1 MGRGKHV
8 VVLCARRVQ
17 NTVGGAHV
25 KRDVII
31 AGFGGQGLLFAGKVL
46 AYAAM
51 LEGLEVTWLPSYGP
65 QMRGGTANCTVIVSD
80 RPVRSPIVRHPT
92 DVIALNQ
99 PSLEKFAPAMRASGV
114 LVINSSMIRCQPSR
128 MDVKACDVPAGQI
141 AERLGTI
148 RVANLVALGTYVGVT
163 RIVSSASI
171 EAALAKVIPDSRAD
185 LRTLNVTAFQ
195 EGMTF
200 TARED

>member
-1 MGRGKHV
+1 M
-8 VVLCARRVQ
+8 
-17 NTVGGAHV
+17 
-25 KRDVII
+25 KRSVII

-99 PSLEKFAPAMRASGV
+99 PSLDKFAPTTRAGGV
-114 LVINSSMIRCQPSR
+114 VITNSSMVSGWPSR
-128 MDVKACDVPAGQI
+128 TDMQVFEVPASQI
-141 AERLGTI
+141 AERLGAV
-148 RVANLVALGTYVGVT
+148 RVANLVALGAYVGVT
-163 RIVSSASI
+163 GLVSQESI
-171 EAALAKVIPDSRAD
+171 KAALARVIPDSRAN
-185 LRTLNVTAFQ
+185 LRALNAAAFQ
-195 EGMTF
+195 EGMKSV
-200 TARED
+200 AEED